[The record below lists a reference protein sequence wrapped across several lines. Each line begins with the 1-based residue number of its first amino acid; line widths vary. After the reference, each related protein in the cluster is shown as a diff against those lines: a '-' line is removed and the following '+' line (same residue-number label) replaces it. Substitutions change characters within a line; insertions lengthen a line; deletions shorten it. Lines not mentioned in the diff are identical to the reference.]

1 MSYCPEWIF
10 DAAASQVAN
19 EYLTQEMPMRNF
31 AKKYSEGLSEKY
43 SQVAAEEIEMVSEEM
58 IRALDEVNADD
69 EAVNLLNSYTFF
81 RLVYEGNSIKR
92 KMKPLFGTVDA
103 PTSTKNYD
111 IDTSMK
117 RFRAYLFSVRSSV
130 AVLAPPGWRLSI
142 FEDLPFLKKIA
153 EKPVNLLDIL

>member
-10 DAAASQVAN
+10 DAVASQVAN

-43 SQVAAEEIEMVSEEM
+43 NQVSVEEIEEISEEM
-58 IRALDEVNADD
+58 IRALDEVNADE
-69 EAVNLLNSYTFF
+69 EAVTLLNSYSFF
-81 RLVYEGNSIKR
+81 RLVYEGNNIKR

-103 PTSTKNYD
+103 PTSIKNYG
-111 IDTSMK
+111 IDSSMK

-130 AVLAPPGWRLSI
+130 AVLAPHSWKMST